1 MPVSSEMVCSPPRNG
16 RRELEQPQFLGH
28 EGGNPWYLFF
38 WAICYRICLLCFQFL
53 CRSCLGAEMGSSPTG
68 AAGGSCCPLVLC
80 DCWPAGAVSPEKFG
94 AHIWISR
101 SQTFRMFC
109 QKPQWFGRF
118 FKLMPLLAFIDVRL
132 NYFIY
137 AVPCCMKECSECV
150 RRRLC
155 CLLLL
160 M

>member
-1 MPVSSEMVCSPPRNG
+1 MPVSSEMVYSPPRND
-16 RRELEQPQFLGH
+16 RMELEQPQGH
-28 EGGNPWYLFF
+28 ERGNLWYLFSWGVF
-38 WAICYRICLLCFQFL
+38 HRICLICVQFL
-53 CRSCLGAEMGSSPTG
+53 CHSCLGAEVGSSPAR
-68 AAGGSCCPLVLC
+68 AAGGSCSPVVLC
-80 DCWPAGAVSPEKFG
+80 DCWPTWSVSLEKFD

-101 SQTFRMFC
+101 SQTFRVFC

-118 FKLMPLLAFIDVRL
+118 SKLMPLLASIDVRL

-137 AVPCCMKECSECV
+137 TIPSCMKECSECV